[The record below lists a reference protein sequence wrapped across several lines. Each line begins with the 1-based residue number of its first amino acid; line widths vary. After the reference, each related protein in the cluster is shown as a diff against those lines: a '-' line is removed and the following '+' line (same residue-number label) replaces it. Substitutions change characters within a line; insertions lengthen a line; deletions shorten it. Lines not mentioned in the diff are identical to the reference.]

1 MEFDSV
7 DWDIICIKACPYVL
21 MIMFFILLVNILYVC
36 NHYHCFMFN
45 HDSNLVY
52 YHLKDIL

>member
-1 MEFDSV
+1 M
-7 DWDIICIKACPYVL
+7 DWDNVCSKACPYVL
-21 MIMFFILLVNILYVC
+21 MIMFFILLVNILWVC
-36 NHYHCFMFN
+36 NHYHWFMFN